1 MSEARAQRALRVSA
15 VLTIAGLAFMLW
27 SLLEPT
33 ALPVVL
39 AMSVGQG
46 LGTLAFAI
54 FCWVV
59 VSDLRTKQAQAR
71 AEAAEAAAA
80 ETAAAASDKGAA
92 KAVPA
97 ASAVPPA
104 SGGEAKPP
112 LSGDRT

>member
-54 FCWVV
+54 FGWVV

-71 AEAAEAAAA
+71 AEAAEAKAASTASA
-80 ETAAAASDKGAA
+80 EGATAAAST
-92 KAVPA
+92 

>member
-15 VLTIAGLAFMLW
+15 VLTLAGLAFMLW

-54 FCWVV
+54 FGWVV
-59 VSDLRTKQAQAR
+59 VSDLRTKRAQAR
-71 AEAAEAAAA
+71 ATEEEAKAKE
-80 ETAAAASDKGAA
+80 ASDKGTAA
-92 KAVPA
+92 TA
-97 ASAVPPA
+97 ASAPTAA
-104 SGGEAKPP
+104 SARAAASAGEVKPP

>member
-54 FCWVV
+54 FGWVV

-71 AEAAEAAAA
+71 TEAAEAKAASTASA
-80 ETAAAASDKGAA
+80 EGATAAAST
-92 KAVPA
+92 

>member
-15 VLTIAGLAFMLW
+15 VLTLAGLAFMLW

-54 FCWVV
+54 FGWVV
-59 VSDLRTKQAQAR
+59 VSDLRTKRAQAR
-71 AEAAEAAAA
+71 ATEEEEAKEARDKGTAA
-80 ETAAAASDKGAA
+80 TAASAPAAASA
-92 KAVPA
+92 
-97 ASAVPPA
+97 
-104 SGGEAKPP
+104 GEVKPP